1 MFTRRRDEYD
11 VFAGFGRYGLIWTN
25 EDLWAE
31 EVERVGQ
38 VGRVGRVGRG
48 EGVGR
53 GEAVGRAEGAGRVGR
68 AEAVAGGHAVP
79 AERDLIGGLR
89 ASPSPVLAR
98 RTGPGRS
105 RRGLLPVAAL
115 LALCAVAGVLALGR
129 DEPATRV
136 AADRAR
142 QAPAPA
148 PIAAPPASAR
158 PAPPARAP
166 SAPRGARGKV
176 VLLDQTKVPTLAER
190 MARRL
195 EAAGWEVSGTDV
207 FRGAVPATTVYHPV
221 GQERQARALAAA
233 LPGIGRIKPAFAGI
247 PLHRLTVIV
256 VDDQV
261 VPPADRLLGSLTT
274 G

>member
-1 MFTRRRDEYD
+1 MFTRRKDEYD

-31 EVERVGQ
+31 EIERT
-38 VGRVGRVGRG
+38 
-48 EGVGR
+48 
-53 GEAVGRAEGAGRVGR
+53 GRAEGAEGAEGAER
-68 AEAVAGGHAVP
+68 AEAVGGGRAVP
-79 AERDLIGGLR
+79 TERDLIGGLR
-89 ASPSPVLAR
+89 ASPAPAR
-98 RTGPGRS
+98 RAGPGRP

-115 LALCAVAGVLALGR
+115 LALCAAAGALAIGR

-142 QAPAPA
+142 NAPAPA
-148 PIAAPPASAR
+148 PAPVAAPAVSAR